1 MDEIDLKI
9 MRKLEKDSRESF
21 VDIAEALGVTE
32 GTIRNRVARL
42 MESGHIRRFTV
53 DFRAPFE
60 AAVMISVDAKRAKR
74 IIASLKGLSSD
85 VYEISGSYDIVAI
98 IKAISI
104 ESLNKSMDR
113 IRAIRGVRD
122 TVTSIRLG

>member
-1 MDEIDLKI
+1 
-9 MRKLEKDSRESF
+9 
-21 VDIAEALGVTE
+21 
-32 GTIRNRVARL
+32 

-113 IRAIRGVRD
+113 IRAIRWVALGRMYFLIQ
-122 TVTSIRLG
+122 TSSRQVMFLMLPA